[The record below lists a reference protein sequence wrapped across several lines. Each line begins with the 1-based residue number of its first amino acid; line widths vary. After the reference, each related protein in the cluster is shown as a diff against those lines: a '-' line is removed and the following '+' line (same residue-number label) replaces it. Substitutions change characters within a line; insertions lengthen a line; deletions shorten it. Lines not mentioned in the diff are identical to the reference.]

1 MRPSPNRN
9 AVIAFALLSCAVAL
23 TACSKPEMPDH
34 ERRPEP
40 QAAPAATPPSALRET
55 MQRPVD
61 KAKAAEDATAAAQ
74 QQRDDALGAA
84 TGE

>member
-1 MRPSPNRN
+1 MHSSPARN
-9 AVIAFALLSCAVAL
+9 VLVVALLSCAAAL
-23 TACSKPEMPDH
+23 PACGKPQPPDH
-34 ERRPEP
+34 EKRPGP
-40 QAAPAATPPSALRET
+40 QAAAAPPSALRET

-74 QQRDDALGAA
+74 QQRDDALNAA